1 MQRSMKDLKSVFKEL
16 KALTKKT
23 EELVKVI
30 DTLEKAQAAD
40 KRKARVRTARKAPT
54 KKASAK
60 RKITKLNATDQ
71 VLKVIT
77 RTQKGVDVLTL
88 MKKTRFSEIKVHN
101 IITRAYKE
109 GKIKR
114 VSRGIYVT
122 A

>member
-1 MQRSMKDLKSVFKEL
+1 MKDLKSVSKEL

-23 EELVKVI
+23 ETLTKVI
-30 DTLEKAQAAD
+30 DKLEKAQAAD

-54 KKASAK
+54 KKAYAK

-71 VLKVIT
+71 VLRVIK
-77 RTQKGVDVLTL
+77 RAKKGADVSTL
-88 MKKTRFSEIKVHN
+88 KKKTGFEDRKINN
-101 IITRAYKE
+101 IVFRAYKE

-114 VSRGIYVT
+114 VGRGIYVT